1 MAKRDFYETL
11 GVSKTAS
18 DAELKSAFRKA
29 AMQCH
34 PDRHPGDKQAEAQF
48 KELNE
53 AYQHLS
59 DAQKRAAYDRYG
71 HAAFDQSGMN
81 DGFAASMSDIFDDL
95 FGDMM
100 GGRRG
105 RQPTGRERGA
115 DLRYNLEITLEDA
128 FHGKTAAIRMPASV
142 VCDACAGSGARAG
155 SRPTT
160 CKTCGGHGR
169 VRAQQGFFAI
179 ERTCPSC
186 HGRGQTIDNPCD
198 KCAGSGRLTR
208 ERTLSVNVPA
218 GVEDGTRI
226 RLTGEGEAGMRG
238 GPAGDLYIFLSIKP
252 HQIFQRDGADLYCRV
267 PISMVQAALGG
278 EFTVRTLDGTESRVN
293 VPEGAQSGRQL
304 RLRGKGMP
312 VLRTHNS
319 GDLFVQLN
327 VETPQNLTRRQ
338 RELLM
343 EFASEVLAQD
353 PPRKRRLLG
362 QDEGIF
368 RGSRLTPPRS
378 RGIAARARAATP
390 DRSASQ
396 HAVRRAGSQLR
407 KSPRQR

>member
-1 MAKRDFYETL
+1 VGAVTMAKRDFYETL
-11 GVSKTAS
+11 GVSRSAT

-34 PDRHPGDKQAEAQF
+34 PDRHPGDHQAETRF

-53 AYQHLS
+53 AYQNLS

-71 HAAFDQSGMN
+71 HAAFEQSGMN

-105 RQPTGRERGA
+105 RSSGRERGA
-115 DLRYNLEITLEDA
+115 DLRYNLEITLEEA
-128 FHGKTAAIRMPASV
+128 FRGKAATIKLPTSI
-142 VCDACAGSGARAG
+142 ACEACSGSGARPG
-155 SRPTT
+155 SKPAT
-160 CKTCGGHGR
+160 CKTCAGHGR
-169 VRAQQGFFAI
+169 VRQQQGFFAV
-179 ERTCPSC
+179 ERTCPTC
-186 HGRGQTIDNPCD
+186 HGRGQKIDNPCD
-198 KCAGSGRLTR
+198 KCAGAGRVAQ

-226 RLTGEGEAGMRG
+226 RLSGEGEAGMRG
-238 GPAGDLYIFLSIKP
+238 GPTGDLYIFLALKP
-252 HQIFQRDGADLYCRV
+252 HPIFQRDGADLYCRV

-278 EFTVRTLDGTESRVN
+278 EFTVKTLDGAESKVSI
-293 VPEGAQSGRQL
+293 PEGAQSGRQL

-312 VLRTHNS
+312 ILRSRDS

-338 RELLM
+338 RELLA
-343 EFASEVLAQD
+343 EFAAESSHKTHPESAGFFS
-353 PPRKRRLLG
+353 KMKEFFEGLG
-362 QDEGIF
+362 
-368 RGSRLTPPRS
+368 
-378 RGIAARARAATP
+378 
-390 DRSASQ
+390 
-396 HAVRRAGSQLR
+396 
-407 KSPRQR
+407 